1 MAWISLIFAG
11 LLEMLGVVMIGQFH
25 RERSLKSVTLLTLS
39 FLGSFI
45 CLSYAMQSLQM
56 GTAYAIWTGIGA
68 SGGAILGMILFN
80 EPRHWKR
87 LLFIALILIGV
98 IGLKLV
104 S

>member
-1 MAWISLIFAG
+1 MAWLSLIVAG
-11 LLEMLGVVMIGQFH
+11 LLEMVGVVMIGKFH
-25 RERSLKSVTLLTLS
+25 KKRDFTSLVQMILGFTGS
-39 FLGSFI
+39 FL
-45 CLSYAMQSLQM
+45 CLSYAMKTLQM

-80 EPRHWKR
+80 EPRQFKR
-87 LLFIALILIGV
+87 IVFIALILIGA